1 MLTGKLPH
9 VRDAVGNLT
18 ADGVERLEVVAAR
31 HALGKSLGEAA
42 ELIDRHGGL
51 RIEPHRPV
59 DIDFVDVLHPLD
71 DNGCTCSLPHKAI
84 DLGMSILA
92 EDDYL
97 HPVAFCL
104 VHAPDLTLE
113 LEDHRTGGI
122 NDLDIIALGKLIGL
136 WRLAMGAKQHFGVVK
151 VDELLGTDGVKTESS
166 ESLHLLTVVDDVAQT
181 IQSVGILQVVFGLL
195 DC

>member
-59 DIDFVDVLHPLD
+59 DIDFVDVLHPFNHD
-71 DNGCTCSLPHKAI
+71 GCSCRLPHKAI
-84 DLGMSILA
+84 DLSMTVLA
-92 EDDYL
+92 EDDDL
-97 HPVAFCL
+97 NLVAFCL
-104 VHAPDLTLE
+104 VHAPDLSLK
-113 LEDHRTGGI
+113 LKDDRTGGI
-122 NDLDIIALGKLIGL
+122 DDLDIVALGKLIGL
-136 WRLAMGAKQHFGVVK
+136 WRLTVGTEQHFGVVK
-151 VDELLGTDGVKTESS
+151 VNELLGSDCFKSHGFET
-166 ESLHLLTVVDDVAQT
+166 LHLLTVVDDVAQT
-181 IQSVGILQVVFGLL
+181 VQAVGILQVVFGLL